1 MGVIVKAV
9 YEKGVLRPLRPL
21 QLADNQ
27 TVTIEV
33 IAESEE
39 SRLIRELVASH
50 VLTPPRGTADA
61 PLSIEERL
69 VLAERVAQSIDRPLS
84 ELIIEE
90 RREL

>member
-27 TVTIEV
+27 TETIEV

-50 VLTPPRGTADA
+50 ILTPPRGTADA